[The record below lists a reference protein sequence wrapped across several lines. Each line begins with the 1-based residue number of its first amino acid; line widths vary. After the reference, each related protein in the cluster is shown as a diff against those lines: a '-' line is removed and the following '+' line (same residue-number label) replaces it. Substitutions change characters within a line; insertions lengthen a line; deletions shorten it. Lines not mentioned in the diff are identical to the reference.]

1 MDETIGINYHDTTL
15 GIYTKDQLLVADT
28 LQIDIKQMKKKDYTL
43 FINPDNIA
51 KSGLQAY
58 LIDRYEN
65 LTQAISLLDTSSY
78 NFSITSDS
86 ASFKNNRLFIVFKTT
101 NPTSIDLFTNATVA
115 LQSNPIL
122 NNQLIWN
129 VSQLPSALYTVKIT
143 NALGQELFSKN
154 LDYNGDAQ
162 IKVSIPDLAPGIYNA
177 SLNSNSKH
185 FNSKILITN

>member
-1 MDETIGINYHDTTL
+1 
-15 GIYTKDQLLVADT
+15 
-28 LQIDIKQMKKKDYTL
+28 
-43 FINPDNIA
+43 
-51 KSGLQAY
+51 
-58 LIDRYEN
+58 
-65 LTQAISLLDTSSY
+65 
-78 NFSITSDS
+78 
-86 ASFKNNRLFIVFKTT
+86 VFKTT
-101 NPTSIDLFTNATVA
+101 YPTSIDLFTNATVA